1 MDIQAELQEL
11 ETAAQRIS
19 DGLEAIQIMVLGLDG
34 VGSQYAGA
42 LSAIW
47 KYLSDA
53 DLELKLGRSPLRH
66 ISTPLRFLISPL
78 RSLPF
83 PVFLI

>member
-1 MDIQAELQEL
+1 MDIQVQLYEL

-34 VGSQYAGA
+34 LGSQYAGA

-47 KYLSDA
+47 KYPSDA
-53 DLELKLGRSPLRH
+53 DLEQKQCLAACLK
-66 ISTPLRFLISPL
+66 T
-78 RSLPF
+78 
-83 PVFLI
+83 V

>member
-1 MDIQAELQEL
+1 MDIQVQLYEL
-11 ETAAQRIS
+11 ETAAQWIS

-34 VGSQYAGA
+34 LGSQYAGA

-53 DLELKLGRSPLRH
+53 DLEQKQCLAACLK
-66 ISTPLRFLISPL
+66 T
-78 RSLPF
+78 
-83 PVFLI
+83 V

>member
-1 MDIQAELQEL
+1 MNIQVELQEL
-11 ETAAQRIS
+11 EAAAQRVS

-47 KYLSDA
+47 QYLSNA
-53 DLELKLGRSPLRH
+53 DLELKQCLAACLKS
-66 ISTPLRFLISPL
+66 
-78 RSLPF
+78 
-83 PVFLI
+83 V